1 MSAAPAKV
9 DMATLVQAIAAA
21 AAVNRDGLNAL
32 MTAQGAVRAGDIPES
47 AWPAVVGRCRALLR
61 DAGVPESEVLNAA
74 PAKKMRAAPSWFVA
88 PENVAVHPQF
98 GNVRTC
104 RAYENLIPTE
114 GTALLIGE
122 AKRGKTT
129 WLVDRLFTWPGLDG
143 APLRAVW
150 LALESQGEVLRAAA
164 SFELATPGVNTVQVV
179 PLPGA
184 GLVLADLEALDT
196 LAAEVCPPVADGLS
210 PAYARL
216 RERAHAP
223 DVLVVDSL
231 ARALGG
237 ADENS
242 SGNMSGAV
250 AGLEHLRRAFSAR
263 LLVVVHHVPKGQ
275 STPRGHGAL
284 LSGVDGC
291 ALLTAQ
297 GAGVVTVRCTAARA
311 FEGGAVRRYRRSVAV
326 HTDLVDDSGDL
337 SRLVFDEIPETP
349 APTARA
355 PAATPAKAAPATP
368 APAPAPT
375 ASPVEAPPRAAEPP
389 PRAAEPAPA
398 PKHPA
403 ERLKGRAAACWG
415 VLGLAPGEAIA
426 LDDAKATCT
435 TSPAFADVAPG
446 RVANRWGD
454 VVGAWRTAGLVDD
467 TGMVRNPAT

>member
-104 RAYENLIPTE
+104 RAYENLVPTE

-129 WLVDRLFTWPGLDG
+129 WLVDRLFKWPGLDG

-164 SFELATPGVNTVQVV
+164 SFELATPGANTVQVV
-179 PLPGA
+179 PRPGA
-184 GLVLADLEALDT
+184 GFDLTDLEALDR
-196 LAAEVCPPVADGLS
+196 LASEVCPPTAEGLS
-210 PAYARL
+210 PAYGRL

-231 ARALGG
+231 ARALGD

-242 SGNMSGAV
+242 SGTMSGAV
-250 AGLEHLRRAFSAR
+250 AGIEHLRRAFGAR
-263 LLVVVHHVPKGQ
+263 LVIAVHHVPKGQ
-275 STPRGHGAL
+275 STPRGHSAL
-284 LSGVDGC
+284 LAGADGC
-291 ALLTAQ
+291 ALLAVQ
-297 GAGVVTVRCTAARA
+297 AAGVVTVRCTAARA
-311 FEGGAVRRYRRSVAV
+311 FEGGAVRRYRRRVAV

-337 SRLVFDEIPETP
+337 SRLVFDAI
-349 APTARA
+349 AD
-355 PAATPAKAAPATP
+355 
-368 APAPAPT
+368 APAPVPAARP
-375 ASPVEAPPRAAEPP
+375 AEPP

-398 PKHPA
+398 PKPPAHPA
-403 ERLKGRAAACWG
+403 ERLKGRAAACWAA
-415 VLGLAPGEAIA
+415 LEMPPGEAIDVA
-426 LDDAKATCT
+426 QAKATCT
-435 TSPAFADVAPG
+435 TSGAFEGVAPG
-446 RVANRWGD
+446 RVANRWAD
-454 VVGAWRTAGLVDD
+454 VLGAWRTAGLVDD

>member
-164 SFELATPGVNTVQVV
+164 SFELATPGGNTVQVD
-179 PLPGA
+179 PLPG
-184 GLVLADLEALDT
+184 GFDLTDLEALDT

-242 SGNMSGAV
+242 SGTMSGAV

-355 PAATPAKAAPATP
+355 PAATPAKAAPA
-368 APAPAPT
+368 APAP
-375 ASPVEAPPRAAEPP
+375 PPALKPP
-389 PRAAEPAPA
+389 A
-398 PKHPA
+398 HPA

>member
-114 GTALLIGE
+114 GTALLIG
-122 AKRGKTT
+122 APKTGKTT

-164 SFELATPGVNTVQVV
+164 SFELATPGGNTVQVV

-184 GLVLADLEALDT
+184 GFDLPDLEALDT

-223 DVLVVDSL
+223 DVLVLDSL
-231 ARALGG
+231 ARALGD
-237 ADENS
+237 ADENG
-242 SGNMSGAV
+242 SGTMSGAV
-250 AGLEHLRRAFSAR
+250 AGLEHLRRAFGAR
-263 LLVVVHHVPKGQ
+263 LVIAVHHVPKGQ
-275 STPRGHGAL
+275 STPRGHSAL
-284 LSGVDGC
+284 LAGVDGC
-291 ALLTAQ
+291 ALLTVQ

-337 SRLVFDEIPETP
+337 SRLVFDDI
-349 APTARA
+349 TATFAA
-355 PAATPAKAAPATP
+355 PAA
-368 APAPAPT
+368 
-375 ASPVEAPPRAAEPP
+375 RAAEPP

-398 PKHPA
+398 PKPPAHPA

-415 VLGLAPGEAIA
+415 VLGLAPGGAMGLEE
-426 LDDAKATCT
+426 AKAFCT
-435 TSPAFADVAPG
+435 QHPAFAAVPKD
-446 RVANRWGD
+446 RVGDRWKA
-454 VVGAWRTAGLVDD
+454 VVSALENKGLVKN
-467 TGMVRNPAT
+467 GAVVNPAD

>member
-1 MSAAPAKV
+1 MSKRFTADDVANAFKLIAPNEAEEFWQRRGSPVFTELAAHQPERAASFVAACIDYGKAKGV
-9 DMATLVQAIAAA
+9 SPVKLRTLSAPKP
-21 AAVNRDGLNAL
+21 G
-32 MTAQGAVRAGDIPES
+32 VRP
-47 AWPAVVGRCRALLR
+47 
-61 DAGVPESEVLNAA
+61 
-74 PAKKMRAAPSWFVA
+74 APSWFVA

-104 RAYENLIPTE
+104 RSYENLIPTE
-114 GTALLIGE
+114 GAALLIG
-122 AKRGKTT
+122 APKTGKST
-129 WLVDRLFTWPGLDG
+129 WLVDRLFRWRGLDG

-164 SFELATPGVNTVQVV
+164 SFELATPGANTVQVV
-179 PLPGA
+179 PLPSA
-184 GLVLADLEALDT
+184 GFDLTDLEALDN
-196 LAAEVCPPVADGLS
+196 LAAEVCPHEAEGLS

-231 ARALGG
+231 ARALGD

-242 SGNMSGAV
+242 SGTMSGAV
-250 AGLEHLRRAFSAR
+250 AGLEHLRRAFGAR
-263 LLVVVHHVPKGQ
+263 LVVAVHHVPKGQ

-284 LSGVDGC
+284 LGGVDGC

-311 FEGGAVRRYRRSVAV
+311 FEGGAVQRYRRSVAV
-326 HTDLVDDSGDL
+326 HTDLITDSGDL
-337 SRLVFDEIPETP
+337 ARLEFDEISDTP
-349 APTARA
+349 AA
-355 PAATPAKAAPATP
+355 PAKAGAAPATPAKAAPAAPP
-368 APAPAPT
+368 APAP
-375 ASPVEAPPRAAEPP
+375 PP
-389 PRAAEPAPA
+389 
-398 PKHPA
+398 HPA
-403 ERLKGRAAACWG
+403 VRLRGRAAACWA
-415 VLGLAPGEAIA
+415 GLKLPPGEAIA

-467 TGMVRNPAT
+467 TGTVRNPAT

>member
-32 MTAQGAVRAGDIPES
+32 MTARGAVRAGDIPES

-114 GTALLIGE
+114 GTALLIG
-122 AKRGKTT
+122 APKTGKTT

-184 GLVLADLEALDT
+184 GFDLTDLEALDT

-231 ARALGG
+231 ARALGD

-242 SGNMSGAV
+242 SGTMSGAV
-250 AGLEHLRRAFSAR
+250 AGLEHLRRAFGAR
-263 LLVVVHHVPKGQ
+263 LVIAVHHVPKGQ
-275 STPRGHGAL
+275 STPRGHSAL
-284 LSGVDGC
+284 LAGVDGC
-291 ALLTAQ
+291 ALLTVQ

-311 FEGGAVRRYRRSVAV
+311 FEGGAVRRYRRRVEV
-326 HTDLVDDSGDL
+326 HADLVGDSGDL
-337 SRLVFDEIPETP
+337 ARLVFDAI
-349 APTARA
+349 AD
-355 PAATPAKAAPATP
+355 
-368 APAPAPT
+368 APAPVPA
-375 ASPVEAPPRAAEPP
+375 ARAAEPP

-398 PKHPA
+398 PKPPAHPA

-415 VLGLAPGEAIA
+415 VLGLAPGGAMGLEE
-426 LDDAKATCT
+426 AKAFCT
-435 TSPAFADVAPG
+435 QHPAFAAVPKD
-446 RVANRWGD
+446 RVGDRWKA
-454 VVGAWRTAGLVDD
+454 VVSALENKGLVKN
-467 TGMVRNPAT
+467 GAVVNPAD

>member
-21 AAVNRDGLNAL
+21 AAVDRAGLATL
-32 MTAQGAVRAGDIPES
+32 MAAQGAVRAGDIPES
-47 AWPAVVGRCRALLR
+47 AWPAVVGRCRAMLR

-164 SFELATPGVNTVQVV
+164 SFELATPGANTVQVV
-179 PLPGA
+179 PLPNVGFD
-184 GLVLADLEALDT
+184 LTDLEALDT

-242 SGNMSGAV
+242 SGTMSGAV

-311 FEGGAVRRYRRSVAV
+311 FEGGAVRRYRRRVAV

-337 SRLVFDEIPETP
+337 SRLVFDAI
-349 APTARA
+349 AD
-355 PAATPAKAAPATP
+355 
-368 APAPAPT
+368 APAPVPAARP
-375 ASPVEAPPRAAEPP
+375 AEPP

-398 PKHPA
+398 PKPPAHPA
-403 ERLKGRAAACWG
+403 ERLKGRAAACWAALELPPG
-415 VLGLAPGEAIA
+415 GAMGLEE
-426 LDDAKATCT
+426 AKAFCT
-435 TSPAFADVAPG
+435 QHPAFADVPKD
-446 RVANRWGD
+446 RVGDRWKA
-454 VVGAWRTAGLVDD
+454 VVSALENKGLVKN
-467 TGMVRNPAT
+467 GAVVNPAD

>member
-32 MTAQGAVRAGDIPES
+32 MTARGAVRAGDIPES

-74 PAKKMRAAPSWFVA
+74 PAKKLRAAPSWFVA

-164 SFELATPGVNTVQVV
+164 SFELATPGGNTVQVV

-184 GLVLADLEALDT
+184 GFDLPDLEALDT

-210 PAYARL
+210 PDYVRL
-216 RERAHAP
+216 RERARAP

-237 ADENS
+237 NDENS
-242 SGNMSGAV
+242 SATMSGAV
-250 AGLEHLRRAFSAR
+250 AGLEHLRRAFGAR
-263 LLVVVHHVPKGQ
+263 LVIAVHHVPKGQ
-275 STPRGHGAL
+275 STPRGHSAL
-284 LSGVDGC
+284 LAGADGC
-291 ALLTAQ
+291 ALLAVQ
-297 GAGVVTVRCTAARA
+297 AAGVVTVRCTAARA
-311 FEGGAVRRYRRSVAV
+311 FEGGAVRRYRRRVEV
-326 HTDLVDDSGDL
+326 HADLVGDSGDL
-337 SRLVFDEIPETP
+337 ARLVFDAI
-349 APTARA
+349 AD
-355 PAATPAKAAPATP
+355 
-368 APAPAPT
+368 APAPVPA
-375 ASPVEAPPRAAEPP
+375 ARAAEPP

-398 PKHPA
+398 PKPPAHPA

-415 VLGLAPGEAIA
+415 VLGLAPGGAMGLEE
-426 LDDAKATCT
+426 AKAFCT
-435 TSPAFADVAPG
+435 QHPAFAAVPKD
-446 RVANRWGD
+446 RVGDRWKA
-454 VVGAWRTAGLVDD
+454 VVSALENKGLVKN
-467 TGMVRNPAT
+467 GAVVNPAD

>member
-32 MTAQGAVRAGDIPES
+32 MAAQGAVRAGDIPES

-114 GTALLIGE
+114 GTALLIG
-122 AKRGKTT
+122 APKTGKTT

-184 GLVLADLEALDT
+184 GFDLPDLEALDT

-242 SGNMSGAV
+242 SGTMSGAV

-311 FEGGAVRRYRRSVAV
+311 FEGGAVRRYRRRVEV
-326 HTDLVDDSGDL
+326 HADLVGDSGDL
-337 SRLVFDEIPETP
+337 ARLVFDAI
-349 APTARA
+349 AD
-355 PAATPAKAAPATP
+355 
-368 APAPAPT
+368 APAPVPT
-375 ASPVEAPPRAAEPP
+375 ERAAEPP

-398 PKHPA
+398 PKPPAHPA
-403 ERLKGRAAACWG
+403 ERLKGRAAACWAALELPPG
-415 VLGLAPGEAIA
+415 GAMGLEE
-426 LDDAKATCT
+426 AKAFCT
-435 TSPAFADVAPG
+435 QHPAFADVPKD
-446 RVANRWGD
+446 RVGDRWKA
-454 VVGAWRTAGLVDD
+454 VVSALENKGLVKN
-467 TGMVRNPAT
+467 GAVVNPAD

>member
-74 PAKKMRAAPSWFVA
+74 PAKKLRAAPSWFVA

-114 GTALLIGE
+114 GTALLIG
-122 AKRGKTT
+122 APKTGKTT

-184 GLVLADLEALDT
+184 GFDLTDLEALDT

-210 PAYARL
+210 LDYVRL

-242 SGNMSGAV
+242 SGTMSGAV

-311 FEGGAVRRYRRSVAV
+311 FEGGAVRRYRRRVAW
-326 HTDLVDDSGDL
+326 HTDLVGDSGDL
-337 SRLVFDEIPETP
+337 SRLVFDAITDV
-349 APTARA
+349 
-355 PAATPAKAAPATP
+355 
-368 APAPAPT
+368 PAPAPT
-375 ASPVEAPPRAAEPP
+375 ASPVEAPPRAAEP
-389 PRAAEPAPA
+389 APAPA
-398 PKHPA
+398 PPPHPA
-403 ERLKGRAAACWG
+403 VRLKGRAAACWAAM
-415 VLGLAPGEAIA
+415 GLPPGGAMGIA
-426 LDDAKATCT
+426 EAKAFCT
-435 TSPAFADVAPG
+435 QHPAFADVPKD
-446 RVANRWGD
+446 RVGDRWKA
-454 VVGAWRTAGLVDD
+454 VVSALENKGLVKN
-467 TGMVRNPAT
+467 GAVVNPAD

>member
-32 MTAQGAVRAGDIPES
+32 LAVHGAVRAGDIPES

-129 WLVDRLFTWPGLDG
+129 WLVDRLFTWQGLDG

-184 GLVLADLEALDT
+184 GFDLTDLEALDT

-210 PAYARL
+210 LDYVRL

-237 ADENS
+237 NDENS
-242 SGNMSGAV
+242 SATMSGAV

-284 LSGVDGC
+284 LSAVDGC
-291 ALLTAQ
+291 AMLTAQ
-297 GAGVVTVRCTAARA
+297 SAGVVTVRCTAARA
-311 FEGGAVRRYRRSVAV
+311 FEGGAVRRYRRSVAL

-337 SRLVFDEIPETP
+337 SRLVFDEIP
-349 APTARA
+349 APKAG
-355 PAATPAKAAPATP
+355 AAPATP
-368 APAPAPT
+368 APAKAAPA
-375 ASPVEAPPRAAEPP
+375 
-389 PRAAEPAPA
+389 APA
-398 PKHPA
+398 PPPAPKPPA
-403 ERLKGRAAACWG
+403 ERLKGRAAACWC
-415 VLGLAPGEAIA
+415 VLGMAPGEAIDVA
-426 LDDAKATCT
+426 QAKATCT
-435 TSPAFADVAPG
+435 TSGAFEDVAPG
-446 RVANRWGD
+446 RVANRWAD
-454 VVGAWRTAGLVDD
+454 VLGAWQTAGLVDD

>member
-9 DMATLVQAIAAA
+9 DMATLVQAISAA

-32 MTAQGAVRAGDIPES
+32 MTAQGAVRASDIPES

-61 DAGVPESEVLNAA
+61 DAGVPESEVLHAA

-164 SFELATPGVNTVQVV
+164 SFELATPGGNTVQVV

-184 GLVLADLEALDT
+184 GFALTDLEALDT

-237 ADENS
+237 NDENS
-242 SGNMSGAV
+242 SGTMSGAV

-275 STPRGHGAL
+275 NTPRGHGAL
-284 LSGVDGC
+284 LSGVDAC

-297 GAGVVTVRCTAARA
+297 AGVVTVRCTAARA
-311 FEGGAVRRYRRSVAV
+311 FEGGAVRRYRRRVAV

-349 APTARA
+349 AP
-355 PAATPAKAAPATP
+355 KSGAAPATP
-368 APAPAPT
+368 APAPVPA
-375 ASPVEAPPRAAEPP
+375 ARAAEPP
-389 PRAAEPAPA
+389 PRAADPAPA
-398 PKHPA
+398 SKPPSHPA
-403 ERLKGRAAACWG
+403 ARLKGRAAACWA
-415 VLGLAPGEAIA
+415 VLELAPGEAIDVA
-426 LDDAKATCT
+426 QAKATCI
-435 TSPAFADVAPG
+435 TSVAFGDVPPG

>member
-32 MTAQGAVRAGDIPES
+32 LAAKGVVRAGDIPES

-104 RAYENLIPTE
+104 RAYENLIATE
-114 GTALLIGE
+114 GTALLIG
-122 AKRGKTT
+122 APKTGKTT

-164 SFELATPGVNTVQVV
+164 SFELATPGANTVQVV

-184 GLVLADLEALDT
+184 GFDLTDLEALDR
-196 LAAEVCPPVADGLS
+196 LASEVCPPTAEGLS
-210 PAYARL
+210 PAYGRL

-231 ARALGG
+231 ARALGD

-242 SGNMSGAV
+242 SGTMSGAV
-250 AGLEHLRRAFSAR
+250 AGLEHLRRAFGAR
-263 LLVVVHHVPKGQ
+263 LVIAVHHVPKGQ
-275 STPRGHGAL
+275 STPRGHSAL
-284 LSGVDGC
+284 LAGVDGC
-291 ALLTAQ
+291 ALLTVQ

-311 FEGGAVRRYRRSVAV
+311 FEGGAVRRYRRRVAV

-337 SRLVFDEIPETP
+337 SRLVFDDI
-349 APTARA
+349 TATFAA
-355 PAATPAKAAPATP
+355 PAA
-368 APAPAPT
+368 
-375 ASPVEAPPRAAEPP
+375 RAAEPP
-389 PRAAEPAPA
+389 LRAAEPAPA
-398 PKHPA
+398 PKPPAHPA
-403 ERLKGRAAACWG
+403 ARLKGRAAACWAA
-415 VLGLAPGEAIA
+415 LEMPPGEAIDVA
-426 LDDAKATCT
+426 QAKATCT
-435 TSPAFADVAPG
+435 TSGAFEDVAPG
-446 RVANRWGD
+446 RVANRWAD
-454 VVGAWRTAGLVDD
+454 VLGAWRTAGLVDD

>member
-21 AAVNRDGLNAL
+21 AAVDRAGLATL
-32 MTAQGAVRAGDIPES
+32 MAAQGAVRAGDIPES
-47 AWPAVVGRCRALLR
+47 AWPAVVGRCRAMLR

-114 GTALLIGE
+114 GTALLIG
-122 AKRGKTT
+122 APKTGKTT

-164 SFELATPGVNTVQVV
+164 SFELATPGGNTVQVV

-184 GLVLADLEALDT
+184 GFDLPDLEALDT

-223 DVLVVDSL
+223 DVLVLDSL
-231 ARALGG
+231 ARALGD
-237 ADENS
+237 ADENG
-242 SGNMSGAV
+242 SGTMSGAV
-250 AGLEHLRRAFSAR
+250 AGLEHLRRAFGAR
-263 LLVVVHHVPKGQ
+263 LVIAVHHVPKGQ
-275 STPRGHGAL
+275 STPRGHSAL
-284 LSGVDGC
+284 LAGADGC
-291 ALLTAQ
+291 ALLAVQ
-297 GAGVVTVRCTAARA
+297 AAGVVTVRCTAARA
-311 FEGGAVRRYRRSVAV
+311 FEGGAVRRYRRRVAV

-337 SRLVFDEIPETP
+337 SRLVFD
-349 APTARA
+349 AD
-355 PAATPAKAAPATP
+355 

-375 ASPVEAPPRAAEPP
+375 ASPVEAPPRAAEP
-389 PRAAEPAPA
+389 APA
-398 PKHPA
+398 PKPPAHPA
-403 ERLKGRAAACWG
+403 ERLKGRAAACWAALELPPG
-415 VLGLAPGEAIA
+415 GAMGLEE
-426 LDDAKATCT
+426 AKAFCT
-435 TSPAFADVAPG
+435 QHPAFSDVPKD
-446 RVANRWGD
+446 RVGDRWKA
-454 VVGAWRTAGLVDD
+454 VVSALENKGLVKN
-467 TGMVRNPAT
+467 GAVVNPAD

>member
-9 DMATLVQAIAAA
+9 DMATLVQTITAA

-32 MTAQGAVRAGDIPES
+32 MTAQGAVRASDIPES

-61 DAGVPESEVLNAA
+61 DAGVPESEVLHAA

-184 GLVLADLEALDT
+184 GFDLTDLEALDT

-237 ADENS
+237 ADENT
-242 SGNMSGAV
+242 SGTMAGAV

-337 SRLVFDEIPETP
+337 PRLTFAEIPET
-349 APTARA
+349 
-355 PAATPAKAAPATP
+355 PAATPAKAA
-368 APAPAPT
+368 
-375 ASPVEAPPRAAEPP
+375 
-389 PRAAEPAPA
+389 EPAPA
-398 PKHPA
+398 PRHPA
-403 ERLKGRAAACWG
+403 ERLKGRAAACWA
-415 VLGLAPGEAIA
+415 VLALPPGGAMGLEE
-426 LDDAKATCT
+426 AKATCT
-435 TSPAFADVAPG
+435 TAVAFSDVPKD
-446 RVANRWGD
+446 RVGDRWKA
-454 VVGAWRTAGLVDD
+454 VVSALENKGLVKN
-467 TGMVRNPAT
+467 GAVVNPTTD

>member
-32 MTAQGAVRAGDIPES
+32 MTARGAVRAGDIPES
-47 AWPAVVGRCRALLR
+47 AWPAVVGRCRAMLR

-114 GTALLIGE
+114 GTALLIG
-122 AKRGKTT
+122 APKTGKTT

-164 SFELATPGVNTVQVV
+164 SFELATPGGNTVQVV

-184 GLVLADLEALDT
+184 GFDLTDLEALDT

-242 SGNMSGAV
+242 SGTMSGAV

-275 STPRGHGAL
+275 SSPRGHSAL
-284 LSGVDGC
+284 LAGADGC
-291 ALLTAQ
+291 ALLAVQ
-297 GAGVVTVRCTAARA
+297 AAGVVTVRCTAARA
-311 FEGGAVRRYRRSVAV
+311 FEGGAVRRYRRRVEV
-326 HTDLVDDSGDL
+326 HADLVGDSGDL
-337 SRLVFDEIPETP
+337 ARLVFDAI
-349 APTARA
+349 AD
-355 PAATPAKAAPATP
+355 
-368 APAPAPT
+368 APAPVPA
-375 ASPVEAPPRAAEPP
+375 ARAAEPP

-398 PKHPA
+398 PKPPAHPA
-403 ERLKGRAAACWG
+403 ERLKGRAAACWAALELPPG
-415 VLGLAPGEAIA
+415 GAMGLEE
-426 LDDAKATCT
+426 AKAFCT
-435 TSPAFADVAPG
+435 QHPAFADVPKD
-446 RVANRWGD
+446 RVGDRWKA
-454 VVGAWRTAGLVDD
+454 VVSALENKGLVKN
-467 TGMVRNPAT
+467 GAVVNPAD

>member
-164 SFELATPGVNTVQVV
+164 SFELAAPGGNTVQVV

-196 LAAEVCPPVADGLS
+196 LAAEVCPPEADGLS
-210 PAYARL
+210 PAYARV
-216 RERAHAP
+216 RERARAP
-223 DVLVVDSL
+223 DVLVIDSL
-231 ARALGG
+231 ARALGD

-242 SGNMSGAV
+242 SGTMSGAV

-275 STPRGHGAL
+275 SSPRGHSAL
-284 LSGVDGC
+284 LAGVDGC
-291 ALLTAQ
+291 ALLTVQ

-311 FEGGAVRRYRRSVAV
+311 FEGGAVRRYRRRVEV
-326 HTDLVDDSGDL
+326 HADLVGDSGDL
-337 SRLVFDEIPETP
+337 ARLVFDAI
-349 APTARA
+349 AD
-355 PAATPAKAAPATP
+355 
-368 APAPAPT
+368 APAPVPAARP
-375 ASPVEAPPRAAEPP
+375 AEPP

-398 PKHPA
+398 PKPPAHPA

-415 VLGLAPGEAIA
+415 VLGLAPGGAMGLEE
-426 LDDAKATCT
+426 AKAFCT
-435 TSPAFADVAPG
+435 QHPAFADVPKD
-446 RVANRWGD
+446 RVGDRWKA
-454 VVGAWRTAGLVDD
+454 VVGALENKGLVKN
-467 TGMVRNPAT
+467 GAVVNPAD

>member
-21 AAVNRDGLNAL
+21 AAVDRVGLDAL
-32 MTAQGAVRAGDIPES
+32 MVARGAVRAGDIPES
-47 AWPAVVGRCRALLR
+47 AWPAVVGRCRAMLR

-98 GNVRTC
+98 GIARAC

-129 WLVDRLFTWPGLDG
+129 WLVDRLFRWPGLDG

-164 SFELATPGVNTVQVV
+164 SFELAAPGGNTVQVV

-184 GLVLADLEALDT
+184 GFDLADIEALDT
-196 LAAEVCPPVADGLS
+196 LAAEVCPPVAEGLS

-216 RERAHAP
+216 RARAHAP

-237 ADENS
+237 ADENT
-242 SGNMSGAV
+242 SGTMSGAV

-311 FEGGAVRRYRRSVAV
+311 FEGGAVRRYRRRVAW
-326 HTDLVDDSGDL
+326 HTDLVGDSGDL
-337 SRLVFDEIPETP
+337 SRLVFDAITDV
-349 APTARA
+349 
-355 PAATPAKAAPATP
+355 
-368 APAPAPT
+368 PAPAPT
-375 ASPVEAPPRAAEPP
+375 ASPVEAPPRAAEP
-389 PRAAEPAPA
+389 APAPA
-398 PKHPA
+398 PPPHPA
-403 ERLKGRAAACWG
+403 VRLKGRAAACWAAM
-415 VLGLAPGEAIA
+415 GLPPGGAMGIA
-426 LDDAKATCT
+426 EAKAFCT
-435 TSPAFADVAPG
+435 QHPAFADVPKD
-446 RVANRWGD
+446 RVGDRWKA
-454 VVGAWRTAGLVDD
+454 VVGALENKGLVKN
-467 TGMVRNPAT
+467 GAVVNPAD

>member
-21 AAVNRDGLNAL
+21 AAVDRAGLATL
-32 MTAQGAVRAGDIPES
+32 MAAQGAVRAGDIPES
-47 AWPAVVGRCRALLR
+47 AWPAVVGRCRAMVR

-114 GTALLIGE
+114 GTALLIG
-122 AKRGKTT
+122 APKTGKTT

-164 SFELATPGVNTVQVV
+164 SFELATPGGNTVQVV

-184 GLVLADLEALDT
+184 GFDLPDLEALDT

-216 RERAHAP
+216 RERARAP

-237 ADENS
+237 NDENS
-242 SGNMSGAV
+242 SGTMSGAV
-250 AGLEHLRRAFSAR
+250 AGL
-263 LLVVVHHVPKGQ
+263 
-275 STPRGHGAL
+275 
-284 LSGVDGC
+284 
-291 ALLTAQ
+291 
-297 GAGVVTVRCTAARA
+297 
-311 FEGGAVRRYRRSVAV
+311 
-326 HTDLVDDSGDL
+326 
-337 SRLVFDEIPETP
+337 
-349 APTARA
+349 
-355 PAATPAKAAPATP
+355 
-368 APAPAPT
+368 
-375 ASPVEAPPRAAEPP
+375 
-389 PRAAEPAPA
+389 
-398 PKHPA
+398 
-403 ERLKGRAAACWG
+403 
-415 VLGLAPGEAIA
+415 
-426 LDDAKATCT
+426 
-435 TSPAFADVAPG
+435 
-446 RVANRWGD
+446 
-454 VVGAWRTAGLVDD
+454 
-467 TGMVRNPAT
+467 

>member
-9 DMATLVQAIAAA
+9 DMAALVQAIAAA
-21 AAVNRDGLNAL
+21 AAVNRDGLDTL
-32 MTAQGAVRAGDIPES
+32 MAEQGAVRAGDIPES

-114 GTALLIGE
+114 GTALLIG
-122 AKRGKTT
+122 APKTGKTT

-164 SFELATPGVNTVQVV
+164 SFELATPGGNTVQVV

-184 GLVLADLEALDT
+184 GFDLTDLEALDT

-242 SGNMSGAV
+242 SGTMSGAV

-275 STPRGHGAL
+275 SSPRGHSAL
-284 LSGVDGC
+284 LAGVDAC

-311 FEGGAVRRYRRSVAV
+311 FEGGAVRRYRRWVEV
-326 HTDLVDDSGDL
+326 HADLVGDSGDL
-337 SRLVFDEIPETP
+337 ARLVFDAI
-349 APTARA
+349 AD
-355 PAATPAKAAPATP
+355 
-368 APAPAPT
+368 APAPVPAARP
-375 ASPVEAPPRAAEPP
+375 AEPP

-398 PKHPA
+398 PKPPAHPA
-403 ERLKGRAAACWG
+403 ERLKGRAAACWAALELPPG
-415 VLGLAPGEAIA
+415 GAMGLEE
-426 LDDAKATCT
+426 AKAFCT
-435 TSPAFADVAPG
+435 QHPAFAAVPKD
-446 RVANRWGD
+446 RVGDRWKA
-454 VVGAWRTAGLVDD
+454 VMSALENKGLVKN
-467 TGMVRNPAT
+467 GAVVNPAD

>member
-184 GLVLADLEALDT
+184 GFDLTDLEALDT

-210 PAYARL
+210 PDYVRL
-216 RERAHAP
+216 RERARAP

-237 ADENS
+237 NDENS
-242 SGNMSGAV
+242 SGTMSGAV
-250 AGLEHLRRAFSAR
+250 AGLEHLRRAFGAR
-263 LLVVVHHVPKGQ
+263 LVIAVHHVPKGQ
-275 STPRGHGAL
+275 SAPRGHSAL
-284 LSGVDGC
+284 LAGVDAC

-311 FEGGAVRRYRRSVAV
+311 FEGGAVRRYRRRVEV
-326 HTDLVDDSGDL
+326 HADLVGDSGDL
-337 SRLVFDEIPETP
+337 ARLVFDAI
-349 APTARA
+349 AD
-355 PAATPAKAAPATP
+355 
-368 APAPAPT
+368 APAPVPA
-375 ASPVEAPPRAAEPP
+375 ARAAEPP

-398 PKHPA
+398 PKPPAHPA
-403 ERLKGRAAACWG
+403 ERLKGRAAACWAALELPPG
-415 VLGLAPGEAIA
+415 GAMGLEE
-426 LDDAKATCT
+426 AKAFCT
-435 TSPAFADVAPG
+435 QHPAFADVPKD
-446 RVANRWGD
+446 RVGDRWKA
-454 VVGAWRTAGLVDD
+454 VVSALENKGLVKN
-467 TGMVRNPAT
+467 GAVVNPAD

>member
-21 AAVNRDGLNAL
+21 AAVDRAGLATL
-32 MTAQGAVRAGDIPES
+32 MAAQGAVRAGDIPES
-47 AWPAVVGRCRALLR
+47 AWPAVVGRCRAMLR

-164 SFELATPGVNTVQVV
+164 SFELAAPGGNTVQVV

-184 GLVLADLEALDT
+184 GLALTDLEALDT
-196 LAAEVCPPVADGLS
+196 LAAEVCPPEADGLS
-210 PAYARL
+210 PAYARV
-216 RERAHAP
+216 RERARAP
-223 DVLVVDSL
+223 DVLVIDSL
-231 ARALGG
+231 ARALGD

-242 SGNMSGAV
+242 SGTMSGAV
-250 AGLEHLRRAFSAR
+250 AGIEHLRRAFGAR
-263 LLVVVHHVPKGQ
+263 LVIAVHHVPKGQ
-275 STPRGHGAL
+275 STPRGHSAL
-284 LSGVDGC
+284 LAGVDGC
-291 ALLTAQ
+291 ALLTVQ

-311 FEGGAVRRYRRSVAV
+311 FEGGAVRRYRRRVEV
-326 HTDLVDDSGDL
+326 HADLVGDSGDL
-337 SRLVFDEIPETP
+337 ARLVFDAI
-349 APTARA
+349 AD
-355 PAATPAKAAPATP
+355 
-368 APAPAPT
+368 APAPVPA
-375 ASPVEAPPRAAEPP
+375 ARAAEPP

-398 PKHPA
+398 PKPPAHPA
-403 ERLKGRAAACWG
+403 ERLKGRAAACWAALELPPG
-415 VLGLAPGEAIA
+415 GAMGLEE
-426 LDDAKATCT
+426 AKAFCT
-435 TSPAFADVAPG
+435 QHPAFADVPKD
-446 RVANRWGD
+446 RVGDRWKA
-454 VVGAWRTAGLVDD
+454 VMSALENKGLVKN
-467 TGMVRNPAT
+467 GAVVNPAD

>member
-9 DMATLVQAIAAA
+9 DMAALVQAIAAA

-32 MTAQGAVRAGDIPES
+32 MTARGAVRAGDIPES

-74 PAKKMRAAPSWFVA
+74 PAKKLRAAPSWFVA

-114 GTALLIGE
+114 GTALLIG
-122 AKRGKTT
+122 APKTGKTT

-164 SFELATPGVNTVQVV
+164 SFELATPGANTVQVV
-179 PLPGA
+179 PRPGA
-184 GLVLADLEALDT
+184 GFDLTDLEALDR
-196 LAAEVCPPVADGLS
+196 LASEVCPPTAEGLS
-210 PAYARL
+210 PAYGRL

-231 ARALGG
+231 ARALGD

-242 SGNMSGAV
+242 SGTMSGAV
-250 AGLEHLRRAFSAR
+250 AGLEHLRRAFGAR
-263 LLVVVHHVPKGQ
+263 LVIAVHHVPKGQ
-275 STPRGHGAL
+275 STPRGHSAL
-284 LSGVDGC
+284 LAGADGC
-291 ALLTAQ
+291 ALLAVQ
-297 GAGVVTVRCTAARA
+297 AAGVVTVRCTAARA
-311 FEGGAVRRYRRSVAV
+311 FEGGAVRRYRRRVEV
-326 HTDLVDDSGDL
+326 HADLVGDSGDL
-337 SRLVFDEIPETP
+337 ARLVFDAI
-349 APTARA
+349 AD
-355 PAATPAKAAPATP
+355 
-368 APAPAPT
+368 APAPVPA
-375 ASPVEAPPRAAEPP
+375 ARAAEPP

-398 PKHPA
+398 PKPPAHPA

-415 VLGLAPGEAIA
+415 VLGLAPGGAMGLEE
-426 LDDAKATCT
+426 AKAFCT
-435 TSPAFADVAPG
+435 QHPAFAAVPKD
-446 RVANRWGD
+446 RVGDRWKA
-454 VVGAWRTAGLVDD
+454 VVSALENKGLVKN
-467 TGMVRNPAT
+467 GAVVNPAD

>member
-32 MTAQGAVRAGDIPES
+32 MTARGAVRAGDIPES

-74 PAKKMRAAPSWFVA
+74 PAKKLRAAPSWFVA

-114 GTALLIGE
+114 GTALLIG
-122 AKRGKTT
+122 APKTGKTT

-164 SFELATPGVNTVQVV
+164 SFELATPGANTVQVV
-179 PLPGA
+179 PRPGA
-184 GLVLADLEALDT
+184 GFDLTDLEALDR
-196 LAAEVCPPVADGLS
+196 LASEVCPPTAEGLS
-210 PAYARL
+210 PAYGRL

-231 ARALGG
+231 ARALGD

-242 SGNMSGAV
+242 SGTMSGAV
-250 AGLEHLRRAFSAR
+250 AGLEHLRRAFGAR
-263 LLVVVHHVPKGQ
+263 LVIAVHHVPKGQ
-275 STPRGHGAL
+275 STPRGHSAL
-284 LSGVDGC
+284 LAGADGC
-291 ALLTAQ
+291 ALLAVQ
-297 GAGVVTVRCTAARA
+297 AAGVVTVRCTAARA
-311 FEGGAVRRYRRSVAV
+311 FEGGAVRRYRRRVEV
-326 HTDLVDDSGDL
+326 HADLVGDSGDL
-337 SRLVFDEIPETP
+337 ARLVFDAI
-349 APTARA
+349 AD
-355 PAATPAKAAPATP
+355 
-368 APAPAPT
+368 APAPVPA
-375 ASPVEAPPRAAEPP
+375 ARAAEPP

-398 PKHPA
+398 PKPPAHPA

-415 VLGLAPGEAIA
+415 VLGLAPGGAMGLEE
-426 LDDAKATCT
+426 AKAFCT
-435 TSPAFADVAPG
+435 QHPAFAAVPKD
-446 RVANRWGD
+446 RVGDRWKA
-454 VVGAWRTAGLVDD
+454 VVSALENKGLVKN
-467 TGMVRNPAT
+467 GAVVNPAD

>member
-9 DMATLVQAIAAA
+9 DMATLVHAIAAA

-32 MTAQGAVRAGDIPES
+32 LAVQGAVRAGDIPES
-47 AWPAVVGRCRALLR
+47 SWPAVVGRCRALLR

-114 GTALLIGE
+114 GTALLIG
-122 AKRGKTT
+122 APKTGKTT

-164 SFELATPGVNTVQVV
+164 SFELATPGANTVQVV
-179 PLPGA
+179 PRPGA
-184 GLVLADLEALDT
+184 GFDLTDLEALDT

-231 ARALGG
+231 ARALGD

-242 SGNMSGAV
+242 SGTMSGAV
-250 AGLEHLRRAFSAR
+250 AGLEHLRRAFGAR
-263 LLVVVHHVPKGQ
+263 LVIAVHHVPKGQ
-275 STPRGHGAL
+275 STPRGHSAL
-284 LSGVDGC
+284 LAGVDAC

-311 FEGGAVRRYRRSVAV
+311 FEGGAVRRYRRRVAW
-326 HTDLVDDSGDL
+326 HTDLVGDSGDL
-337 SRLVFDEIPETP
+337 SRLVFDAITEV
-349 APTARA
+349 
-355 PAATPAKAAPATP
+355 
-368 APAPAPT
+368 PAPAPT
-375 ASPVEAPPRAAEPP
+375 ASPVEAPPRAAEP
-389 PRAAEPAPA
+389 APA
-398 PKHPA
+398 PKPPAHPA
-403 ERLKGRAAACWG
+403 ERLKGRAAACWAALELPPG
-415 VLGLAPGEAIA
+415 GAMGLEE
-426 LDDAKATCT
+426 AKAFCT
-435 TSPAFADVAPG
+435 QHPAFADVPKD
-446 RVANRWGD
+446 RVGDRWKA
-454 VVGAWRTAGLVDD
+454 VMSALENKGLVKN
-467 TGMVRNPAT
+467 GAVVNPAD

>member
-184 GLVLADLEALDT
+184 GFDLTDLEALDT
-196 LAAEVCPPVADGLS
+196 LAAEVCPPAAEGLS

-242 SGNMSGAV
+242 SGTMSGAV

-326 HTDLVDDSGDL
+326 HADLVDDSGDL

-355 PAATPAKAAPATP
+355 PAATPAKAAPA
-368 APAPAPT
+368 APAP
-375 ASPVEAPPRAAEPP
+375 PPALKPP
-389 PRAAEPAPA
+389 A
-398 PKHPA
+398 HPA

>member
-9 DMATLVQAIAAA
+9 DMAALVQAIAAA

-32 MTAQGAVRAGDIPES
+32 MAAQGAVRAGDIPES

-114 GTALLIGE
+114 GTALLIG
-122 AKRGKTT
+122 APKTGKTT

-184 GLVLADLEALDT
+184 GFDLTDLEALDT

-242 SGNMSGAV
+242 SGTMSGAV

-297 GAGVVTVRCTAARA
+297 AGGVTVRCTAARA
-311 FEGGAVRRYRRSVAV
+311 FEGGAVRRYRRRVAV

-337 SRLVFDEIPETP
+337 SRLVFDEIP

-355 PAATPAKAAPATP
+355 PAATPAKAAPA
-368 APAPAPT
+368 APAP
-375 ASPVEAPPRAAEPP
+375 PPALKPP
-389 PRAAEPAPA
+389 A
-398 PKHPA
+398 HPA

-426 LDDAKATCT
+426 LAAAKATCT
-435 TSPAFADVAPG
+435 TSGAFAGVAPG

>member
-32 MTAQGAVRAGDIPES
+32 MKARGAVRAGDIPES

-114 GTALLIGE
+114 GTALLIG
-122 AKRGKTT
+122 APKTGKTT

-184 GLVLADLEALDT
+184 GFALTDLEALDT

-311 FEGGAVRRYRRSVAV
+311 FEGGAVRRYRRRVAW
-326 HTDLVDDSGDL
+326 HTDLVGDSGDL
-337 SRLVFDEIPETP
+337 SRLVFDAITDV
-349 APTARA
+349 
-355 PAATPAKAAPATP
+355 
-368 APAPAPT
+368 PAPAPT
-375 ASPVEAPPRAAEPP
+375 ASPVEAPPRAAEP
-389 PRAAEPAPA
+389 APAPA
-398 PKHPA
+398 PPPHPA
-403 ERLKGRAAACWG
+403 VRLKGRAAACWAAM
-415 VLGLAPGEAIA
+415 GLPPGGAMGIA
-426 LDDAKATCT
+426 EAKAFCT
-435 TSPAFADVAPG
+435 QHPAFADVPKD
-446 RVANRWGD
+446 RVGDRWKA
-454 VVGAWRTAGLVDD
+454 VVGALENKGLVKN
-467 TGMVRNPAT
+467 GAVVNPAD

>member
-9 DMATLVQAIAAA
+9 DMATLVHAIAAA

-32 MTAQGAVRAGDIPES
+32 LAVQGAVRAGDIPES
-47 AWPAVVGRCRALLR
+47 SWPAVVGRCRALLR

-114 GTALLIGE
+114 GTALLIG
-122 AKRGKTT
+122 APKTGKTT

-164 SFELATPGVNTVQVV
+164 SFELATPGANTVQVV
-179 PLPGA
+179 PRPGA
-184 GLVLADLEALDT
+184 GFDLTDLEALDR
-196 LAAEVCPPVADGLS
+196 LASEVCPPTAEGLS
-210 PAYARL
+210 PAYGRL

-231 ARALGG
+231 ARALGD

-242 SGNMSGAV
+242 SGTMSGAV
-250 AGLEHLRRAFSAR
+250 AGLEHLRRAFGAR
-263 LLVVVHHVPKGQ
+263 LVIAVHHVPKGQ
-275 STPRGHGAL
+275 STPRGHSAL
-284 LSGVDGC
+284 LAGVDAC

-311 FEGGAVRRYRRSVAV
+311 FEGGAVRRYRRRVAW
-326 HTDLVDDSGDL
+326 HTDLVGDSGDL
-337 SRLVFDEIPETP
+337 SRLVFDAITEV
-349 APTARA
+349 
-355 PAATPAKAAPATP
+355 
-368 APAPAPT
+368 PAPAPT
-375 ASPVEAPPRAAEPP
+375 ASPVEAPPRAAEP
-389 PRAAEPAPA
+389 APA
-398 PKHPA
+398 PKPPAHPA
-403 ERLKGRAAACWG
+403 ERLKGRAAACWAALELPPG
-415 VLGLAPGEAIA
+415 GAMGLEE
-426 LDDAKATCT
+426 AKAFCT
-435 TSPAFADVAPG
+435 QHPAFADVPKD
-446 RVANRWGD
+446 RVGDRWKA
-454 VVGAWRTAGLVDD
+454 VVSALENKGLVKN
-467 TGMVRNPAT
+467 GAVVNPAD

>member
-9 DMATLVQAIAAA
+9 DMAALVQAIAAA

-32 MTAQGAVRAGDIPES
+32 MTARGAVRAGDIPES

-114 GTALLIGE
+114 GTALLIG
-122 AKRGKTT
+122 APKTGKTT

-184 GLVLADLEALDT
+184 GFDLTDLEALDT

-210 PAYARL
+210 PAYVRL

-242 SGNMSGAV
+242 SGTMSGAV

-291 ALLTAQ
+291 AMLTAQ
-297 GAGVVTVRCTAARA
+297 VAGVVTVRCTAARA
-311 FEGGAVRRYRRSVAV
+311 FEGGAVRRYRRRVEV
-326 HTDLVDDSGDL
+326 HADLVGDSGDL
-337 SRLVFDEIPETP
+337 ARLVFDAI
-349 APTARA
+349 AD
-355 PAATPAKAAPATP
+355 
-368 APAPAPT
+368 APAPVPA
-375 ASPVEAPPRAAEPP
+375 ARAAEPP

-398 PKHPA
+398 PKPPAHPA
-403 ERLKGRAAACWG
+403 ERLKGRAAACWA
-415 VLGLAPGEAIA
+415 VLALPPGEA
-426 LDDAKATCT
+426 LDVAQAKATCT
-435 TSPAFADVAPG
+435 QHPAFSDVLPG

-454 VVGAWRTAGLVDD
+454 VVGAWQTAGLVDD
-467 TGMVRNPAT
+467 TGMLRNPAT

>member
-297 GAGVVTVRCTAARA
+297 DAGVVTVRCTAARA

-326 HTDLVDDSGDL
+326 YTDLVCDSGDL
-337 SRLVFDEIPETP
+337 SRLVFDEIP

-403 ERLKGRAAACWG
+403 ERLKGRAAACWAALE
-415 VLGLAPGEAIA
+415 VPPGGARRLEEARA
-426 LDDAKATCT
+426 FCT
-435 TSPAFADVAPG
+435 QHAVF
-446 RVANRWGD
+446 GD
-454 VVGAWRTAGLVDD
+454 VPKDRVGDRWKAVMSALENKGLVKN
-467 TGMVRNPAT
+467 GAVVNPAD

>member
-9 DMATLVQAIAAA
+9 DMAALVQAIAAA
-21 AAVNRDGLNAL
+21 AAVNRDGLDTL
-32 MTAQGAVRAGDIPES
+32 MAEQGAVRAGDIPES

-104 RAYENLIPTE
+104 RAYENLVPTE

-129 WLVDRLFTWPGLDG
+129 WLVDRLFTWQGLDG

-164 SFELATPGVNTVQVV
+164 SFELATPGGNTVQVV

-184 GLVLADLEALDT
+184 GVDLTNLEALDT

-242 SGNMSGAV
+242 SGTMSGAV

-297 GAGVVTVRCTAARA
+297 DAGVVTVRCTAARA

-326 HTDLVDDSGDL
+326 YTDLVCDSGDL
-337 SRLVFDEIPETP
+337 SRLVFDEIP

-403 ERLKGRAAACWG
+403 ERLKGRAAACWAALE
-415 VLGLAPGEAIA
+415 VPPGGARRLEEARA
-426 LDDAKATCT
+426 FCT
-435 TSPAFADVAPG
+435 QHAVF
-446 RVANRWGD
+446 GD
-454 VVGAWRTAGLVDD
+454 VPKDRVGDRWKAVMSALENKGLVKN
-467 TGMVRNPAT
+467 GAVVNPAD

>member
-21 AAVNRDGLNAL
+21 AAINRAGLTAL
-32 MTAQGAVRAGDIPES
+32 MASQGAVRAGDIPES
-47 AWPAVVGRCRALLR
+47 AWPTVMGRCRALLR

-114 GTALLIGE
+114 GTALLIG
-122 AKRGKTT
+122 APKTGKTT

-164 SFELATPGVNTVQVV
+164 SFELATPGGNTVQVV

-184 GLVLADLEALDT
+184 GFDLTDLEALDT
-196 LAAEVCPPVADGLS
+196 LAAEVCPPVAEGLS

-242 SGNMSGAV
+242 SGTMSGAV
-250 AGLEHLRRAFSAR
+250 AGLEHLRRAFGAR
-263 LLVVVHHVPKGQ
+263 LLAVVHHVPKGQ
-275 STPRGHGAL
+275 SSPRGHGAL
-284 LSGVDGC
+284 LSGVDAC

-311 FEGGAVRRYRRSVAV
+311 FEGGAVRRYRRRVEV
-326 HTDLVDDSGDL
+326 HADLVGDSGDL
-337 SRLVFDEIPETP
+337 ARLVFDAI
-349 APTARA
+349 AD
-355 PAATPAKAAPATP
+355 
-368 APAPAPT
+368 APAPVPAARP
-375 ASPVEAPPRAAEPP
+375 AEPP

-398 PKHPA
+398 PKPPAHPA
-403 ERLKGRAAACWG
+403 ERLKGRAAACWAALELPPG
-415 VLGLAPGEAIA
+415 GAMGLEE
-426 LDDAKATCT
+426 AKAFCT
-435 TSPAFADVAPG
+435 QHPAFADVPKD
-446 RVANRWGD
+446 RVGDRWKA
-454 VVGAWRTAGLVDD
+454 VMSALENKGLVKN
-467 TGMVRNPAT
+467 GAVVNPAD